1 MTQLTQ
7 ADFRVGYQSQT
18 ILLEQWDLDSTIQQ
32 VKQYLEERTSIPV
45 DAQKLMWRG
54 KILKENELQLKQL
67 SPLQPTNNKML
78 LMGSSQKA
86 IERVNSM
93 DKKLDEQRRIAPT
106 IRAKKGPQPVK
117 SMKELK
123 YTFHK
128 ISVIEEFPHPE
139 KARNLLERLRDDRGI
154 QAIMKTRKWS
164 VGELIELTPF
174 EASILGYNRNAGQLI
189 ALRLRTDDLSGFRHY
204 DSVRKV
210 LLHELTHNVWGDH
223 DDNFHALNRQLNK
236 DVVALDWTAHGGHS
250 LGNGD
255 YYDPGEQEMTDD
267 ITYET
272 GTYRLGGSSG
282 TQANSPEARRELL
295 ARATLSRLT
304 KQEEK
309 EMDEGCGSA

>member
-7 ADFRVGYQSQT
+7 ADFRVGYHSQT

-86 IERVNSM
+86 IEKVNSM

-139 KARNLLERLRDDRGI
+139 KARNLLERLRDDRGV
-154 QAIMKTRKWS
+154 S
-164 VGELIELTPF
+164 FFFSYL
-174 EASILGYNRNAGQLI
+174 
-189 ALRLRTDDLSGFRHY
+189 
-204 DSVRKV
+204 VR
-210 LLHELTHNVWGDH
+210 
-223 DDNFHALNRQLNK
+223 
-236 DVVALDWTAHGGHS
+236 
-250 LGNGD
+250 
-255 YYDPGEQEMTDD
+255 
-267 ITYET
+267 I
-272 GTYRLGGSSG
+272 
-282 TQANSPEARRELL
+282 
-295 ARATLSRLT
+295 
-304 KQEEK
+304 KQSYLYIK
-309 EMDEGCGSA
+309 IRYKPS